1 MMMFNLFKKK
11 KEIQETEDNE
21 DINYDPSTVKVS
33 YEGEVIS
40 PEYADRTLVYVNGKL
55 RDEFNNQ
62 DYSFT
67 IFYHMEKEKLNILQP
82 N

>member
-1 MMMFNLFKKK
+1 MAKK
-11 KEIQETEDNE
+11 KEVQETEDNGN
-21 DINYDPSTVKVS
+21 INYDPDTVKVS

-67 IFYHMEKEKLNILQP
+67 IFYTWKRKN
-82 N
+82 